1 MIELPL
7 FPLHAV
13 LFPGMP
19 ITLHIFEER
28 YKLMIRHCLEQ
39 TLTFGVVL
47 IEHGVEALGPLPVPH
62 SIGCTA
68 QILQVEKLSQGRL
81 NISAVGRN
89 RFVIETLDTQT
100 QPYLIGHVRLI
111 PLPGDDTTVLRQAD
125 RRLRGWVGRY
135 LQALERA
142 GQINN
147 APLQQLPHDPL
158 TFAYL
163 AATLL
168 QIPPLQKQTLL
179 AATDALQL
187 VTSLNAL
194 YRREVTLLAALLE
207 KPGDS
212 RRAENYHLN

>member
-7 FPLHAV
+7 FPLHTV

-19 ITLHIFEER
+19 IALHIFEDR

-47 IEHGVEALGPLPVPH
+47 IAEGVEAHGPLAVPH

-68 QILQVEKLSQGRL
+68 HIQQVEKLSQGRL
-81 NISAVGRN
+81 NVSAVGRS
-89 RFVIETLDTQT
+89 RFVIESLDAET
-100 QPYLIGHVRLI
+100 QPYLIGRVRLI
-111 PLPGDDTTVLRQAD
+111 PLPGDDAAGLRQAD
-125 RRLRGWVGRY
+125 RRLRVWVGRY
-135 LQALERA
+135 LRALQRA
-142 GQINN
+142 GQID
-147 APLQQLPHDPL
+147 ASLEHLPQDPL

-168 QIPPLQKQTLL
+168 QIPPRQKQALL
-179 AATDALQL
+179 AADDATQL
-187 VTSLNAL
+187 MTELDAL
-194 YRREVTLLAALLE
+194 YRREIALLAALLE

-212 RRAENYHLN
+212 RRAENYRLN